1 MDFNTVFFPQYV
13 AWTVPFLVLAALD
26 RRP

>member
-1 MDFNTVFFPQYV
+1 MDFNTVFFLQYV